1 MEYSLEM
8 KDISKSFFGVEVL
21 RNVYFH
27 VRPGTVHALCGENGA
42 GKSTLMKILAGIY
55 SCESGEILINGN
67 KTVMRNPADAIQQG
81 IAMIQQELT
90 PIKDMKVSEN
100 IFLGREPG
108 KGGFVNF
115 RRMNQESEKLLKELN
130 CQINVNTKMRFLR
143 VADMQLVEIA
153 KAILYDSKILIMD
166 EPTSALTDREIKI
179 LFNVIKELKGQGKA
193 IVYISHK
200 MDEIFTISD
209 EITVLRDGQLI
220 GNWQKEQ
227 FNIDT
232 IMFSMVGRRLDTI
245 YPARD
250 PKIGEVVFKVKNLCK
265 HNKFNDINFE
275 VKRGEIL
282 GISGLMGSGRTEVME
297 SLFGVSKYD
306 SGQILYKGKAVRF
319 LHPSQA
325 YNAGIAFVTEDR
337 KKFGLFPSMSVMHNI
352 TIACMRLIT
361 KLKAVIVSRREKE
374 VSQRIYDDLHIKSK
388 NLKQA
393 MKGLSG
399 GNQQKTV
406 IARALLTNP
415 DLLILDEPTRGIDV
429 GAKHEIYNIMNEFC
443 SSGKSIIFVSSEL
456 PELLGMSDR
465 ILVFSNKTVA
475 GELHKKDFDQTK
487 FLNMAMSNL

>member
-8 KDISKSFFGVEVL
+8 KDISKYFFGVGVL
-21 RNVYFH
+21 HNVNFH

-55 SCESGEILINGN
+55 SCESGTILING
-67 KTVMRNPADAIQQG
+67 KETVMRNPADAIGQG
-81 IAMIQQELT
+81 IAMIQQELV

-108 KGGFVNF
+108 KSGLVNY
-115 RRMNQESEKLLKELN
+115 RKMNQEAGELLQKLN
-130 CQINVNTKMRFLR
+130 CQIDVNKKMRFLR

-179 LFNVIKELKGQGKA
+179 LFDVIEKLKKQGKA

-200 MDEIFTISD
+200 MDEIFAISD
-209 EITVLRDGQLI
+209 EITVLRDGQFI

-227 FNIDT
+227 FDIDNIL
-232 IMFSMVGRRLDTI
+232 FSMVGRRLDTI
-245 YPARD
+245 YPLRD
-250 PKIGEVVFKVKNLCK
+250 PKIGEVVFQVQDLCK
-265 HNKFNDINFE
+265 HKKYHNINFD

-306 SGQILYKGKAVRF
+306 SGQILYKGQPVQF
-319 LHPSQA
+319 SHPSEA

-337 KKFGLFPSMSVMHNI
+337 KKYGLFPSMSVMQNI

-374 VSQRIYDDLHIKSK
+374 VSKKIYGDLHIKSK

-443 SSGKSIIFVSSEL
+443 NSGKSIIFISSEL

-475 GELHKKDFDQTK
+475 GELNKKDFDQKK

>member
-1 MEYSLEM
+1 VEYSLEM

-21 RNVYFH
+21 HNVCFH

-55 SCESGEILINGN
+55 SCESGGIFINGQ
-67 KTVMRNPADAIQQG
+67 KALMRNPSDAIQQG

-108 KGGFVNF
+108 KSGIVNF
-115 RRMNQESEKLLKELN
+115 RKMNQEAQKLLKELS
-130 CQINVNTKMRFLR
+130 CQIDVNSKMRSLR

-166 EPTSALTDREIKI
+166 EPTSALTEREIKI
-179 LFNVIKELKGQGKA
+179 LFSVINKLKRQGKA

-200 MDEIFTISD
+200 MDEIFAISD
-209 EITVLRDGQLI
+209 EITVLRDGQFI
-220 GNWQKEQ
+220 GNWQKDQ
-227 FNIDT
+227 FNINT
-232 IMFSMVGRRLDTI
+232 IMFSMVGRKLDTI
-245 YPARD
+245 YPQRNQ
-250 PKIGEVVFKVKNLCK
+250 KIGEVIFQVKDLCK
-265 HNKFNDINFE
+265 QGKYYDINFE

-297 SLFGVSKYD
+297 SLFGVSNFD
-306 SGQILYKGKAVRF
+306 SGQILYKDQAVQFR
-319 LHPSQA
+319 HPNQA

-352 TIACMRLIT
+352 TIACMKLIT
-361 KLKAVIVSRREKE
+361 RFKAVIVSRREKDI
-374 VSQRIYDDLHIKSK
+374 SQRMYDNLQIKSK
-388 NLKQA
+388 NLKQH

-443 SSGKSIIFVSSEL
+443 SSGKSIIFISSEL
-456 PELLGMSDR
+456 PELLGMSNR

-475 GELHKKDFDQTK
+475 GELHKKDFDQTRL
-487 FLNMAMSNL
+487 LNMAMSNL

>member
-21 RNVYFH
+21 QNVYFH
-27 VRPGTVHALCGENGA
+27 VKPGTVHALCGENGA

-55 SCESGEILINGN
+55 SCESGEILINGK

-108 KGGFVNF
+108 KSGFVNF
-115 RRMNQESEKLLKELN
+115 RKMNQESEKLLKELN
-130 CQINVNTKMRFLR
+130 CQINVNSKMRFLR

-179 LFNVIKELKGQGKA
+179 LFNVIDKLRGQGKA
-193 IVYISHK
+193 IIYISHK
-200 MDEIFTISD
+200 MDEIFTISN
-209 EITVLRDGQLI
+209 EITVLRDGQFI

-227 FNIDT
+227 FNINT
-232 IMFSMVGRRLDTI
+232 IMFSMVGRKLDAI
-245 YPARD
+245 YPERD
-250 PKIGEVVFKVKNLCK
+250 PKIGEVVFKVKDLCK
-265 HNKFNDINFE
+265 KNKYYNINFE
-275 VKRGEIL
+275 VRRGEIL

-306 SGQILYKGKAVRF
+306 SGQVLYKDKTVRF
-319 LHPSQA
+319 LHPNQA

-352 TIACMRLIT
+352 TIACMKLIT
-361 KLKAVIVSRREKE
+361 RFKSVIVSGREKDI
-374 VSQRIYDDLHIKSK
+374 SRRMYDNLHIKSK
-388 NLKQA
+388 NLKQH

-443 SSGKSIIFVSSEL
+443 GSGKSIIFISSEL

-487 FLNMAMSNL
+487 FLNMAMSKL